1 MTLRFGRRPRP
12 ARPSGSLPCYDH
24 GCLHETAVPCAY
36 TDRRR
41 RACPTAWCPDHY
53 AVVNGVPYCRRHAGV
68 VRALAAQPDELRLWP
83 DVSNRA
89 ASLCEWI
96 ANDLGSGIRAI
107 LKVAQG
113 VQSGWSLS
121 ESALTSVIQGTPRSM
136 VWNRG
141 WMLSDHTGKQM
152 RVSIS
157 VDEARDSE
165 VAVRVD
171 SAEVARF
178 IPPWIIERRS
188 QSRADVG
195 LEREQREYLR
205 SSVLEAVAAATTRGE
220 SFAEI
225 GRVVERL
232 AFSEERF
239 RESEERSRAVLE
251 NVADGI
257 ITLGEGGVIES
268 LNPAARRILGY
279 DADELVGRAIGDL
292 VIPSDPLHTE
302 MDLDQWAS
310 RTDPTEIT
318 ARRKDGTTF
327 PMDFGISEMHLGPRR
342 LFIATFRDISERKAQ
357 TEAIEYQALHDALT
371 GLPNRTLFSDRLQQA
386 LLTVQRSQQG
396 LAILLIDLDR
406 FKEVNDTLGHEH
418 GDALLQEIGARLRSV
433 LRESDTVARL
443 GGDEFAI
450 LPSGGLEGA
459 ALEATAEKILEALRQ
474 PIELLGNTV
483 DVDASIGV
491 ARYPEDGEEAN
502 VLLRRADVAMYQAKR
517 SRSGYALYSPDHD
530 FHSAARLALIGELR
544 VGITREELLLQYQ
557 PKVDCKTGAIAGV
570 EALVRWTHPRDGLL
584 APDRFIPAAEESG
597 LIWPLTAWVLNQA
610 LRQVRRWADDGQDI
624 GVAVN
629 VSPRNLQVAELEQ
642 TLAELITA
650 WEVDPGKLTLEITES
665 MAMASGS
672 HDAIARLRALGVNL
686 SIDDFGTGYS
696 SLAHLKSLPVQEIK
710 IDQSFVRDLANN
722 VDDAAIVRSTIDLG
736 HHLGLR
742 VVAEGVVDANSLWML
757 ERYGCD
763 AAQGNH
769 ISEPLT
775 GDEILR
781 WLANLASSPR
791 AGNVG

>member
-1 MTLRFGRRPRP
+1 
-12 ARPSGSLPCYDH
+12 
-24 GCLHETAVPCAY
+24 
-36 TDRRR
+36 
-41 RACPTAWCPDHY
+41 
-53 AVVNGVPYCRRHAGV
+53 V
-68 VRALAAQPDELRLWP
+68 VRALAAQPAELRLSP
-83 DVSNRA
+83 DVANRA

-96 ANDLGSGIRAI
+96 ANDVGSGVRAI

-113 VQSGWSLS
+113 FQSGWTLS
-121 ESALTSVIQGTPRSM
+121 ESGLTSVIEGTPRSM
-136 VWNRG
+136 AWNRG

-152 RVSIS
+152 RVSIW

-165 VAVRVD
+165 VSVRVD

-178 IPPWIIERRS
+178 IPPWIAERRTK
-188 QSRADVG
+188 SRADVG

-239 RESEERSRAVLE
+239 KESEERSRAVLE

-257 ITLGEGGVIES
+257 ITLGDSGLIES

-279 DADELVGRAIGDL
+279 EGDELVGRAIRDL
-292 VIPSDPLHTE
+292 VVPSDAAFTE
-302 MDLDQWAS
+302 MDLEQWAS
-310 RTDPTEIT
+310 RTDPMEIT
-318 ARRKDGTTF
+318 ARHKDGGTF
-327 PMDFGISEMHLGPRR
+327 PMDFGISEMRLGPRR

-386 LLTVQRSQQG
+386 LLTAQRTKQS

-406 FKEVNDTLGHEH
+406 FKDVNDTLGHEH
-418 GDALLQEIGARLRSV
+418 GDALLQEIAARLRST
-433 LRESDTVARL
+433 LREADTVARL

-450 LPSGGLEGA
+450 LPSGDLEGV
-459 ALEATAEKILEALRQ
+459 ALEATAEKILETLRQ

-483 DVDASIGV
+483 DVDASVGV
-491 ARYPEDGEEAN
+491 ARYPEDGDEAN

-517 SRSGYALYSPDHD
+517 SRSGYALYSPEHD
-530 FHSAARLALIGELR
+530 FHSASRLALIGELR
-544 VGITREELLLQYQ
+544 LGIAREELLLEYQ
-557 PKVDCKTGAIAGV
+557 PKVDCRTGALAGV
-570 EALVRWTHPRDGLL
+570 EALVRWTHPRDGVLG
-584 APDRFIPAAEESG
+584 PDLFIPAAEESG

-629 VSPRNLQVAELEQ
+629 VSPRNLQLAALELTVAEL
-642 TLAELITA
+642 ISA
-650 WEVDPGKLTLEITES
+650 WEVDAGKLTLEITES
-665 MAMASGS
+665 MAMAPGS
-672 HDAIARLRALGVNL
+672 HDAIGRLRALGINL
-686 SIDDFGTGYS
+686 AIDDFGTGYS

-742 VVAEGVVDANSLWML
+742 VVAEGVIDANSLWML

-775 GDEILR
+775 GDEIVR
-781 WLANLASSPR
+781 WLADPASSPR
-791 AGNVG
+791 AGRAG